1 MYRRRVVLKRLD
13 GKDLLIRELKQDI
26 DNLKIENEQ
35 LRAERDNLKYC
46 LDETRKSFS
55 YRLGLALT
63 SIPRKIK
70 GQRMRNVEE

>member
-1 MYRRRVVLKRLD
+1 MKRLD
-13 GKDLLIRELKQDI
+13 GKDLLIRELKLDI

-35 LRAERDNLKYC
+35 LRAERDNLRYC

>member
-1 MYRRRVVLKRLD
+1 MKRLD